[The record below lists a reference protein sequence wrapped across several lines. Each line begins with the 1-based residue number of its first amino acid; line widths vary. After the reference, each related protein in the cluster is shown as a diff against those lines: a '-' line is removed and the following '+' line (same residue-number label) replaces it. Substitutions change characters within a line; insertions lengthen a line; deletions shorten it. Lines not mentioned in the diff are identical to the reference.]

1 MRFGVVGLGGP
12 EPPMAVAASSSKTL
26 KARKITAILLVEEW
40 LPVVEE
46 WLPVVTLT
54 HKRIW
59 RNLVCCGI
67 LKMHCAQW
75 LAIVPAL
82 LSYMNGYPRVPS
94 AELAGMIPRPRQFFF
109 S

>member
-1 MRFGVVGLGGP
+1 MTMRFGVVGLGGP

-40 LPVVEE
+40 FPVVA
-46 WLPVVTLT
+46 LT

-82 LSYMNGYPRVPS
+82 LSYMNGYPRIPS